1 MKILINENFILLNVL
16 LLMDLDLDFLLES
29 IGIQQPDATNDFI
42 SPPYRVSSQRYIG
55 IGDQRDPDINENNFF
70 KPDVLRIDLTP
81 PTSTISPVRDLL
93 TGEIIK
99 FIDSPI
105 SSVSTD
111 DSSINR
117 PVGTNTD
124 DYIIGSSSGV
134 PFLPGGF
141 APEKKNVDLNIDQYL
156 LSLDT
161 GADLISTPF
170 NETVTVDEDE
180 VEKLPSLPEF
190 NDLDKIK
197 ATPVPRSTQQILSDI
212 TKTYAIED
220 DWDVSQFSQKVPNP
234 ALIFPYKLDPFQLR
248 AIYRLELNQCVFV
261 SAPTSAGKTV
271 VAQYAIALCK
281 SHKMRALYTSPIKAL
296 SNQKFRDLTKQFG
309 DVGLLTGDVSL
320 NRDASCIIMTT
331 EILRSMLYKGA
342 DILRDVEC
350 VIFDECHYISNDE
363 RGVVWEESIILMP
376 FHINMVFLSA
386 TVPNAKEIADW
397 IGRTKQRAVYVEEH
411 RQRPVP
417 IEHALYT
424 GDSNFYVIGRNGS
437 TIKND
442 KLVDAQLSLTT
453 EKGRIDFSSLYW
465 IKFIL
470 SAEVSKL
477 LPILIF
483 CFSQQMCEE
492 LATNLLSLDLL
503 TKQEKSY
510 VHSFCRKALMRLNK
524 EDRDLPQIAT
534 IFGLLEIGVAVHH
547 GGILPIVKEIVEIL
561 LAEGVIKV
569 LFCTS
574 TFAMGINVP
583 ARSCAFVSMQK
594 FNGKMIT
601 NLTPN
606 EYVQMSGRAGRR
618 GLDTVGTSIICCW
631 GEIPPTEY
639 LRTLM
644 NGKVEAL
651 QSQFKL
657 KFNMILNLLRVKDIK
672 MVDILRRSLSANLLQ
687 ATMPKLL
694 KDLKDLEKKM
704 KALPKIDCPFKATDG
719 TDDQFD
725 IEDAGNYMENG
736 FGNNIYNMRLCSQEM
751 MSFIDDH
758 SLLSQLKKGRVVY
771 VLDDVTPTL
780 AVISQKPQSKEE
792 IHAYTSNGKEI
803 TFSYENLGVIFSK
816 PKKSA
821 QNLKQAD
828 VKSFLA
834 EYSNMNRNRKP
845 NSNSNS
851 NDFEQPLEWTKIFS
865 TSDFD
870 FTQYSLEQVK
880 YYQQVVNSPCFNCV
894 QLSNHHLLY
903 NEKYNLDSKIQEI
916 RHKIADESL
925 QFKPLLDQHVKCLQV
940 LGYVGQDNVLTLKGR
955 VSIEINSCHEILAT
969 ELLFSGVFD
978 EMDPIELA
986 ACCSALVSDR
996 TSNRSMPDEIPPSL
1010 VEPFKKMKEIAK
1022 NLEKTFGELKIALD
1036 EDWVERNLNL
1046 SIVQAVYD
1054 WALGKSFKDIM
1065 ITTDA
1070 PEGKIVWVI
1079 NRVSEALKD
1088 LSNAAQIMGCLD
1100 LATNLQ
1106 IAMETIKRD
1115 IIFASSL
1122 YFD

>member
-1 MKILINENFILLNVL
+1 
-16 LLMDLDLDFLLES
+16 MDLDLDFLLDS
-29 IGIQQPDATNDFI
+29 IGIQQPDEVEDFI
-42 SPPYRVSSQRYIG
+42 CPPYRMSSQRYVG
-55 IGDQRDPDINENNFF
+55 LGDQRNQNIEDNDFF
-70 KPDVLRIDLTP
+70 TPDVLRIDPTP
-81 PTSTISPVRDLL
+81 PTSTISPIRDLL

-117 PVGTNTD
+117 PLGSNAD
-124 DYIIGSSSGV
+124 NYIQGASSGV

-141 APEKKNVDLNIDQYL
+141 APEKKNANVNIDQYL

-161 GADLISTPF
+161 GSDLLSTPF
-170 NETVTVDEDE
+170 NETITIDNGE
-180 VEKLPSLPEF
+180 VEELPNLPEF

-197 ATPVPRSTQQILSDI
+197 ATTSPRSTHQIISDI

-220 DWDVSQFSQKVPNP
+220 KWDVSEFSTKVTNP
-234 ALIFPYKLDPFQLR
+234 ALTFPYKLDPFQLR

-271 VAQYAIALCK
+271 VAQYAIALCR

-320 NRDASCIIMTT
+320 NREASCIIMTT

-397 IGRTKQRAVYVEEH
+397 IGRTKQRTVYVEEH
-411 RQRPVP
+411 KQRPVP

-424 GDSNFYVIGRNGS
+424 GDSNFYVIGRNGA
-437 TIKND
+437 TIQMNRI
-442 KLVDAQLSLTT
+442 VDAQLSIQS
-453 EKGRIDFSSLYW
+453 ERGKIDFSSMYW
-465 IKFIL
+465 MKFVL
-470 SAEVSKL
+470 SAEQAKL

-492 LATNLLSLDLL
+492 LATNLLGLELL
-503 TKQEKSY
+503 TKKEKNH
-510 VHSFCRKALMRLNK
+510 VVGFCRKALMRLNK
-524 EDRDLPQIAT
+524 EDRSLPQIST
-534 IFGLLEIGVAVHH
+534 IFSLLEVGVAVHH
-547 GGILPIVKEIVEIL
+547 GGVLPIVKEIVEIL
-561 LAEGVIKV
+561 LAEGYVKV

-583 ARSCAFVSMQK
+583 ARSCAFVSMK
-594 FNGKMIT
+594 KYNGKIIT
-601 NLTPN
+601 DLTPN

-618 GLDTVGTSIICCW
+618 GLDTVGTSIIICW
-631 GEIPPTEY
+631 GEIPKTEY

-672 MVDILRRSLSANLLQ
+672 MVDILRRSLSANLIQ
-687 ATMPKLL
+687 STMPQLL
-694 KDLKDLEKKM
+694 KELKDLEKKL
-704 KALPKIDCPFKATDG
+704 KALPKIDCPFMTN
-719 TDDQFD
+719 D
-725 IEDAGNYMENG
+725 IEDVGNYMENG
-736 FGNNIYNMRLCSQEM
+736 FGNDIYNMRLCTQEM
-751 MSFIDDH
+751 VTYVDDQ
-758 SLLSQLKKGRVVY
+758 SLLGQLKRGRVVY
-771 VLDDVTPTL
+771 VLDEVTPTL

-792 IHAYTSNGKEI
+792 IHAYAANGKEI
-803 TFSYENLGVIFSK
+803 TFPVDNLGVIFAK

-821 QNLKQAD
+821 QNIKQAD
-828 VKSFLA
+828 AKSFLA
-834 EYSNMNRNRKP
+834 EYSGLNRNRKV
-845 NSNSNS
+845 SQNS

-870 FTQYSLEQVK
+870 FTQYSQEQVK
-880 YYQQVVNSPCFNCV
+880 YYQQVVCSPCFNCV
-894 QLSNHHLLY
+894 QLANHHTLY

-940 LGYVGQDNVLTLKGR
+940 LGYVEQDNVLTLKGR
-955 VSIEINSCHEILAT
+955 VSIEINTCHEILAT
-969 ELLFSGVFD
+969 ELLFAGVF
-978 EMDPIELA
+978 ENLNPIELA
-986 ACCSALVSDR
+986 SCVSALVCDR
-996 TSNRSMPDEIPPSL
+996 TTNKSISDQIPKSL
-1010 VEPFKKMKEIAK
+1010 VDSFSKMKEIAK
-1022 NLEKTFGELKIALD
+1022 NLEKTFGDLNISLE
-1036 EDWVERNLNL
+1036 EDWVDRNLNVSL
-1046 SIVQAVYD
+1046 SQAVFD
-1054 WALGKSFKDIM
+1054 WASGKSFKDIM
-1065 ITTDA
+1065 YTTDA

-1088 LSNAAQIMGCLD
+1088 FANAAQIMGCLD
-1100 LATNLQ
+1100 LSNNFQ
-1106 IAMETIKRD
+1106 IAMEIIKRD